1 MLKNTLSIILLLICC
16 CTAAAQ
22 NVGIGTASPYSPLE
36 VVGDFT
42 AHAVTQTS
50 NAAPAAGQTY
60 VLVNSNS
67 IIIPATDSVA
77 RIFDPG
83 GQAGNYGANINA
95 IAGVTDDGI
104 CLGYEMR
111 IESINLGTGDSLL
124 VLCCSS
130 TSPVRLLAIG
140 NNYNTAGSFIF
151 SAGAISIGFK
161 SNGDVSTGQGFSI
174 LIKRIYQKAVATQ
187 QGSALLSKS
196 FFFNS
201 AKGAFSSGRSFPKD
215 SAGLYSASIGSS
227 VASGEYAFAVGSGAF
242 AAGERSVAIG
252 SSAVANGSNALALGY
267 LSEASGNVSVAIGLQ
282 AQAREDYAIAFGA
295 QASSSGQYSVA
306 VGHDAAASGDYSM
319 ALGYHVSTRNEE
331 GALVIGDNSTTT
343 VMNAASPNSFRAR
356 FAGGY
361 RFYTSSNLTTNALLS
376 AGSNAWSTTSDI
388 RLKENFLEIN
398 GEDFLQK
405 IAAMKLTSW
414 NYKQQDAKKFR
425 HYGPMAQDFYAAFG
439 NDGIGTIGNDTTINQ
454 ADFDGVNLIAI
465 QALEKR
471 TEALKTENERLQLL
485 IQKMQEEI
493 DALKKEKL
501 K

>member
-1 MLKNTLSIILLLICC
+1 MLKNTLPIILSVVCC
-16 CTAAAQ
+16 CSAAAQ

-67 IIIPATDSVA
+67 ISIPATDSVA

-95 IAGVTDDGI
+95 IAGMTDDGI

-111 IESINLGTGDSLL
+111 IESINLGTGDSL
-124 VLCCSS
+124 VVSCCNS

-140 NNYNTAGSFIF
+140 NNYTTPGTYVF
-151 SAGAISIGFK
+151 SAVAISIGFK
-161 SNGDVSTGQGFSI
+161 SNGDASTGQGFSI
-174 LIKRIYQKAVATQ
+174 LVKRIYQKAVTSQ

-196 FFFNS
+196 FYFNS

-215 SAGLYSASIGSS
+215 SAGLYSASIG
-227 VASGEYAFAVGSGAF
+227 ASLATGEYAFAVGSGAF

-295 QASSSGQYSVA
+295 QASSSGEYSVA
-306 VGHDAAASGDYSM
+306 VGHDATASGDYSM

-376 AGSNAWSTTSDI
+376 AGSNAWSTSSDK
-388 RLKENFLEIN
+388 RLKENFLELD

-414 NYKQQDAKKFR
+414 NYKTQDALKFR

-454 ADFDGVNLIAI
+454 ADFDGVNLVAI
-465 QALEKR
+465 QALVKR
-471 TEALKTENERLQLL
+471 TEEQQKEINHYKEALEILRKEVEALKR
-485 IQKMQEEI
+485 
-493 DALKKEKL
+493 KKP
-501 K
+501 